1 MVSEQP
7 ATNKIT
13 VNAAEQDDLIDA
25 VTVFQ
30 SHRAEVKR
38 RVNLD
43 LKKGQNHVHIERL
56 PSCLNGDSIRVDGTG
71 TAVIFD
77 VVHHAPSYTSSSSS
91 DESVTAAQHALD
103 TLQKERDIA
112 REQSEFLASYGKTLD
127 SKNVNIEDVQRFLDM
142 FGPRQ
147 VAVAKRIQ
155 ELDVQ
160 VGKAR
165 AELDKARSKS
175 YQDRQGEKR
184 GTRVTVTVLAEE
196 DGQAELMVTYVVS
209 NANWTPLYDVRASIA
224 KSPDATSKMILHYRA
239 SITQTT
245 GENWPE
251 VALTLSTASP
261 QLGSKVPT
269 LSPWKIGFPTPPP
282 LPPGQGSALMKQTA
296 RRYCDVELEVEESD
310 QDMGFDLF
318 DDGPGYSA
326 PQMATRQAHVA
337 TAGVLS
343 ATFGIPGRSDI
354 PSDEG
359 SHKVVVAV
367 LDLEAELEWICVPR
381 EKESV
386 FLTCKVINSSEFTLL
401 PGEASVFMDDNF
413 VSKSRIDHVSPNDSF
428 KTSLGVDSSLRVTYP
443 SAKTLNRT
451 TAQSGFSFL
460 ARERQSISAQSQRIT
475 IRNSRLTSVSDLR
488 VVDHLPVSTDARLK
502 VNVIVPGGLDVQQAP
517 GSPTSPDSE
526 SRNKDKQRPWTNVR
540 KGVKARWAPLDV
552 GGEGTVEWNCE
563 IGPSEEVE
571 LELAWECDLSNIGIG
586 RDIEFD
592 GSVEGN
598 MSIQVLHNGMQTP
611 WNPSGDTVYSL
622 KGSPIDGLYL
632 QNITLKVLDAAAG
645 ARLTI
650 NKARVNGSSLSGSGS
665 ASDRWVVPSSADG
678 LKYTGFIRHASV
690 TSSTYLSFTAGNTA
704 SMLFNGSSL
713 LVYGPCGPDNG
724 RMKVTIDGLGLTCNY
739 LASAPD

>member
-7 ATNKIT
+7 AANRIT
-13 VNAAEQDDLIDA
+13 VNAAEQDDCIEA
-25 VTVFQ
+25 VSVFQ
-30 SHRAEVKR
+30 SDRAEIKR

-77 VVHHAPSYTSSSSS
+77 VVYHAPSYSSSSSS
-91 DESVTAAQHALD
+91 DESVTTAQRALEA
-103 TLQKERDIA
+103 LQKERDIA
-112 REQSEFLASYGKTLD
+112 REQSQFLGSYGKTLD

-147 VAVAKRIQ
+147 IAVAKHIQ

-160 VGKAR
+160 IKKASQ
-165 AELDKARSKS
+165 ELDDARSKV
-175 YQDRQGEKR
+175 YEDKRGEKR
-184 GTRVTVTVLAEE
+184 GTRVTVTVLAET
-196 DGQAELMVTYVVS
+196 DGKAELMLTYVVS
-209 NANWTPLYDVRASIA
+209 NASWTPLYDIRAAIA

-251 VALTLSTASP
+251 VGLTLSTASP

-269 LSPWKIGFPTPPP
+269 LSPWKIGFPAPPP
-282 LPPGQGSALMKQTA
+282 PSAQAHPGA
-296 RRYCDVELEVEESD
+296 RMYKSQSRFVEQYEPEESED
-310 QDMGFDLF
+310 DMGFGLF
-318 DDGPGYSA
+318 DDEPA
-326 PQMATRQAHVA
+326 PAMAARTAHVA

-386 FLTCKVINSSEFTLL
+386 FLTCKVVNSSEFTLL

-413 VSKSRIDHVSPNDSF
+413 VSKSRIEHVSPNDSF

-451 TAQSGFSFL
+451 MTQSGFSFL
-460 ARERQSISAQSQRIT
+460 ARERQSVSAQSQRIT
-475 IRNSRLTSVSDLR
+475 IRNSRLTTVSGLR
-488 VVDHLPVSTDARLK
+488 VVDHLPVSTDAKLK
-502 VNVIVPGGLDVQQAP
+502 VNVIAPSGLDVHQAP
-517 GSPTSPDSE
+517 GSPARPESE
-526 SRNKDKQRPWTNVR
+526 VKKNDKERPWTNVG

-552 GGEGTVEWNCE
+552 GGEGTVEWKCE
-563 IGPSEEVE
+563 IGPSEETE
-571 LELAWECDLSNIGIG
+571 LELAWE
-586 RDIEFD
+586 
-592 GSVEGN
+592 V
-598 MSIQVLHNGMQTP
+598 
-611 WNPSGDTVYSL
+611 
-622 KGSPIDGLYL
+622 
-632 QNITLKVLDAAAG
+632 
-645 ARLTI
+645 
-650 NKARVNGSSLSGSGS
+650 
-665 ASDRWVVPSSADG
+665 
-678 LKYTGFIRHASV
+678 
-690 TSSTYLSFTAGNTA
+690 
-704 SMLFNGSSL
+704 
-713 LVYGPCGPDNG
+713 
-724 RMKVTIDGLGLTCNY
+724 
-739 LASAPD
+739 SAPAGQQWQKV